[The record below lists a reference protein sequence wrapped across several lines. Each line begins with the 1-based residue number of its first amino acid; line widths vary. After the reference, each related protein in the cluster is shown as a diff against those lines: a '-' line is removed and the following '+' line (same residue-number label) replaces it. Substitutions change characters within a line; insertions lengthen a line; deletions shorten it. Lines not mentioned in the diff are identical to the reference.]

1 VQKLLDARF
10 AERFS
15 IEKHTSHR
23 YHFHYYGERGGV
35 LMRATGNGND
45 LLLLQRTAW
54 LICDWHRR
62 TAVRAAAQRGTAQ
75 VLCWQSRDLC
85 DASARLVAEAGR
97 IEAQLKAVKS
107 KSEGKADLTCIP
119 GCLASTPK
127 HRSLSPRPATAPNRR
142 WLTPV
147 TTLRRKRR
155 GEAAQR
161 GPTQCWR

>member
-1 VQKLLDARF
+1 
-10 AERFS
+10 
-15 IEKHTSHR
+15 
-23 YHFHYYGERGGV
+23 
-35 LMRATGNGND
+35 MRATGNGND

-97 IEAQLKAVKS
+97 IEAQL
-107 KSEGKADLTCIP
+107 
-119 GCLASTPK
+119 
-127 HRSLSPRPATAPNRR
+127 
-142 WLTPV
+142 

-161 GPTQCWR
+161 GPHRGAAQSGQVKVGGESRLDLHPRLLGEHTETQVFVPSAGDSPK